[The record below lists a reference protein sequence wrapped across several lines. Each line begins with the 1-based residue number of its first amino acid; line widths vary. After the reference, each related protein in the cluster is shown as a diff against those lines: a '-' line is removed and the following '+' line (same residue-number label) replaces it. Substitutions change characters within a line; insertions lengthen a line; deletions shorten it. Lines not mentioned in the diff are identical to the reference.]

1 MEEGG
6 RGGKAISWHNEAC
19 FAAAT
24 RNSFPEEEEGEEEE
38 EEDKKVSSQLSRM
51 NIRDRD
57 AIAKGTPRRFDPTRQ
72 TSTPTGDRFQ

>member
-38 EEDKKVSSQLSRM
+38 EEEEAEVEGEEEERR
-51 NIRDRD
+51 RDL
-57 AIAKGTPRRFDPTRQ
+57 KWVG
-72 TSTPTGDRFQ
+72 